1 MAITSCLCVL
11 VANIIF
17 MICIKP
23 SYKPVVQPA
32 EPDLILMKLSK
43 IILFLLLFT
52 GFGISE
58 NANAQRGPR
67 TPRQKAA
74 VRKADKIHARR
85 VIRRTAYVILHA
97 QKKVKENKNY
107 TGDFA
112 RAIAHQRYARKLYFQ
127 GKFLRAMQQSRRAR
141 HFAILAIQA
150 NKGTET
156 ADMKLDP
163 EDEAVMNDSPTNDAE
178 LDKELETASPGYSQK
193 DQDFVDAAL
202 SDLDLSD
209 VE

>member
-1 MAITSCLCVL
+1 M
-11 VANIIF
+11 NI
-17 MICIKP
+17 P
-23 SYKPVVQPA
+23 
-32 EPDLILMKLSK
+32 KL
-43 IILFLLLFT
+43 LTLLLLFI
-52 GFGISE
+52 GLGISE
-58 NANAQRGPR
+58 NASAQRAPR

-107 TGDFA
+107 TGDLA

-127 GKFLRAMQQSRRAR
+127 GKFLRAMHQSRRAR

-163 EDEAVMNDSPTNDAE
+163 EDEAVMKDSPAADAE
-178 LDKELETASPGYSQK
+178 LDKELETANPGYSQK
-193 DQDFVDAAL
+193 DEDFINAAL
-202 SDLDLSD
+202 EDIDLGDL
-209 VE
+209 E

>member
-1 MAITSCLCVL
+1 MKAAKLLT
-11 VANIIF
+11 
-17 MICIKP
+17 
-23 SYKPVVQPA
+23 
-32 EPDLILMKLSK
+32 IL
-43 IILFLLLFT
+43 LFLL
-52 GFGISE
+52 GIGISE
-58 NANAQRGPR
+58 NASAQRGPR

-85 VIRRTAYVILHA
+85 VIRRTAYVILAA

-107 TGDFA
+107 TGDLA
-112 RAIAHQRYARKLYFQ
+112 RAIAHQRYARRLYFQ
-127 GKFLRAMQQSRRAR
+127 GKFLRAMHQSRRAR
-141 HFAILAIQA
+141 YFAILAIQA

-163 EDEAVMNDSPTNDAE
+163 EDEGVMNDSPATDAE
-178 LDKELETASPGYSQK
+178 LDKELEDATPGYSQK

-202 SDLDLSD
+202 NDLDLSD

>member
-1 MAITSCLCVL
+1 
-11 VANIIF
+11 
-17 MICIKP
+17 
-23 SYKPVVQPA
+23 
-32 EPDLILMKLSK
+32 MKLSR
-43 IILFLLLFT
+43 ILTILMLLL
-52 GFGISE
+52 GLGISE
-58 NANAQRGPR
+58 NASAQRGPR

-74 VRKADKIHARR
+74 IHHADKVHARR
-85 VIRRTAYVILHA
+85 VIRRTAYVILAA

-107 TGDFA
+107 TGDLA

-127 GKFLRAMQQSRRAR
+127 GKFLRAMHQSRRAR
-141 HFAILAIQA
+141 YFAILAIQA

-156 ADMKLDP
+156 ADMKNNP
-163 EDEAVMNDSPTNDAE
+163 EDETVMNDSPVSDAD

-202 SDLDLSD
+202 SDIDLSD

>member
-1 MAITSCLCVL
+1 MKTSRLL
-11 VANIIF
+11 IF
-17 MICIKP
+17 F
-23 SYKPVVQPA
+23 
-32 EPDLILMKLSK
+32 
-43 IILFLLLFT
+43 FLLLGT
-52 GFGISE
+52 GISE
-58 NANAQRGPR
+58 TAYAQRGPR

-85 VIRRTAYVILHA
+85 VIRRTAYVILAA

-107 TGDFA
+107 TGDLA
-112 RAIAHQRYARKLYFQ
+112 RAVAHQRYARKLYFQ
-127 GKFLRAMQQSRRAR
+127 GKFLRAMHQSRRAR
-141 HFAILAIQA
+141 YFAILAIQA

-163 EDEAVMNDSPTNDAE
+163 EDDAVMNDSPTTDAE
-178 LDKELETASPGYSQK
+178 LDKELETANPGYSQK

-202 SDLDLSD
+202 NDIDLSD

>member
-1 MAITSCLCVL
+1 MNIPRLLAI
-11 VANIIF
+11 
-17 MICIKP
+17 
-23 SYKPVVQPA
+23 
-32 EPDLILMKLSK
+32 
-43 IILFLLLFT
+43 FLLLV
-52 GFGISE
+52 GMGISE

-85 VIRRTAYVILHA
+85 VIRRTAYVIVAA

-107 TGDFA
+107 TGDLA

-127 GKFLRAMQQSRRAR
+127 GKFLRAMHQSRRAR
-141 HFAILAIQA
+141 YFAILAIQA

-163 EDEAVMNDSPTNDAE
+163 EDEGVMNDTPANDAE

-202 SDLDLSD
+202 GDIDLSD

>member
-1 MAITSCLCVL
+1 
-11 VANIIF
+11 
-17 MICIKP
+17 
-23 SYKPVVQPA
+23 
-32 EPDLILMKLSK
+32 MKLSK

-52 GFGISE
+52 GFGIPE
-58 NANAQRGPR
+58 NAHAQRGQR

-74 VRKADKIHARR
+74 ARKADKIHARR

-107 TGDFA
+107 TGDLA
-112 RAIAHQRYARKLYFQ
+112 RAVAHQRYARKLYFQ
-127 GKFLRAMQQSRRAR
+127 GKFLRAMHQSRRAR

-163 EDEAVMNDSPTNDAE
+163 EDEAVMNDTPANDAE

-193 DQDFVDAAL
+193 DQDFVDAAI

>member
-1 MAITSCLCVL
+1 MNIPRLLAI
-11 VANIIF
+11 
-17 MICIKP
+17 
-23 SYKPVVQPA
+23 
-32 EPDLILMKLSK
+32 
-43 IILFLLLFT
+43 FLLLV
-52 GFGISE
+52 GMGISE
-58 NANAQRGPR
+58 SANAQRGPR
-67 TPRQKAA
+67 KPKQKAA

-85 VIRRTAYVILHA
+85 VIRRTAYVIVAA

-107 TGDFA
+107 TGDLA

-127 GKFLRAMQQSRRAR
+127 GKFLRAMHQSRRAR
-141 HFAILAIQA
+141 YFAILAIQA
-150 NKGTET
+150 NKGIET

-163 EDEAVMNDSPTNDAE
+163 EDEGVMNDTPANDAE

-202 SDLDLSD
+202 GDIDLSD

>member
-1 MAITSCLCVL
+1 MKAAKLLT
-11 VANIIF
+11 
-17 MICIKP
+17 
-23 SYKPVVQPA
+23 
-32 EPDLILMKLSK
+32 IL
-43 IILFLLLFT
+43 LFLL
-52 GFGISE
+52 GIGISE
-58 NANAQRGPR
+58 NAFAQRGPR

-85 VIRRTAYVILHA
+85 VIRRTAYVILAA

-107 TGDFA
+107 TGDLA

-127 GKFLRAMQQSRRAR
+127 GKFLRAMHQSRRAR

-163 EDEAVMNDSPTNDAE
+163 EDEGVMNDSPATDAE
-178 LDKELETASPGYSQK
+178 LDKELEEASPGYSQK

-202 SDLDLSD
+202 NDLDLSD

>member
-1 MAITSCLCVL
+1 
-11 VANIIF
+11 
-17 MICIKP
+17 
-23 SYKPVVQPA
+23 
-32 EPDLILMKLSK
+32 MKLSRFL
-43 IILFLLLFT
+43 IVIMLLL
-52 GFGISE
+52 GMGISE
-58 NANAQRGPR
+58 NATAQRGPR

-74 VRKADKIHARR
+74 VRKADKVHARR
-85 VIRRTAYVILHA
+85 VIRRTAYVIVHA

-107 TGDFA
+107 TGDLA

-127 GKFLRAMQQSRRAR
+127 GKFLRAMHQSRRAR

-163 EDEAVMNDSPTNDAE
+163 EDEGVMNDSPASDAE
-178 LDKELETASPGYSQK
+178 LDKELEAASPGYSQK

-202 SDLDLSD
+202 GDLDLSD

>member
-1 MAITSCLCVL
+1 
-11 VANIIF
+11 
-17 MICIKP
+17 
-23 SYKPVVQPA
+23 
-32 EPDLILMKLSK
+32 MKSPK
-43 IILFLLLFT
+43 IILLFLLFL

-58 NANAQRGPR
+58 NANAQRGAR

-74 VRKADKIHARR
+74 VHKADKVHARR

-107 TGDFA
+107 TGDLA
-112 RAIAHQRYARKLYFQ
+112 RAVAHQRYARKLYFQ
-127 GKFLRAMQQSRRAR
+127 GKFLRAMHQSRRAR
-141 HFAILAIQA
+141 YFAILAIQA
-150 NKGTET
+150 NKGSET

-163 EDEAVMNDSPTNDAE
+163 EDEAVMNDSPATDTE
-178 LDKELETASPGYSQK
+178 LDKELETATPGYSQK

-202 SDLDLSD
+202 NDLDLSD